1 MDKESPR
8 LRIDPTP
15 PYKPQ
20 TVHQKAMPQPTA
32 HKQTAHATP
41 FNHFEWLKT
50 TPLTKFLGI
59 VIIVLVVMLML
70 SYFETS
76 YLGNERDSLLN
87 QTTSLEKTMQ
97 EKEKTITA
105 LEKEKLDLTTTLDD
119 EKKGRNI
126 AERQASLTE
135 LNKEDAELR
144 VQSTQLEIEQ
154 LTQELQFEKKRNE
167 DLDELIVTMKNNT
180 ETLKTRITD
189 LNNQLNQCIL
199 NS

>member
-1 MDKESPR
+1 
-8 LRIDPTP
+8 
-15 PYKPQ
+15 
-20 TVHQKAMPQPTA
+20 
-32 HKQTAHATP
+32 
-41 FNHFEWLKT
+41 
-50 TPLTKFLGI
+50 
-59 VIIVLVVMLML
+59 
-70 SYFETS
+70 
-76 YLGNERDSLLN
+76 
-87 QTTSLEKTMQ
+87 
-97 EKEKTITA
+97 
-105 LEKEKLDLTTTLDD
+105 
-119 EKKGRNI
+119 
-126 AERQASLTE
+126 LTE

>member
-1 MDKESPR
+1 
-8 LRIDPTP
+8 
-15 PYKPQ
+15 
-20 TVHQKAMPQPTA
+20 
-32 HKQTAHATP
+32 
-41 FNHFEWLKT
+41 
-50 TPLTKFLGI
+50 
-59 VIIVLVVMLML
+59 
-70 SYFETS
+70 
-76 YLGNERDSLLN
+76 
-87 QTTSLEKTMQ
+87 MQ